1 MGSRNPTKAKGDRAE
16 LELLR
21 IFLRRGYKI
30 AFPYGEDWDFDLIR
44 CRDERLERVQ
54 VKYTTSDGTVV
65 TVRCRSHSLTNGRIK
80 RTKHYTATTIDW
92 LAVYDA
98 TTDRCYYVPAAELAG
113 GRYELTLRLKPA
125 KNNQRLRIRYASDY
139 VDPEL
144 RQVVMGMEPAGF
156 EPATSSVQGKRSPN

>member
-1 MGSRNPTKAKGDRAE
+1 M
-16 LELLR
+16 
-21 IFLRRGYKI
+21 
-30 AFPYGEDWDFDLIR
+30 
-44 CRDERLERVQ
+44 Q